1 VQRPATLEQ
10 VREVTKQFSQHY
22 NYERPHQGRSCGNRP
37 PRTAFPTLPELPP
50 VPDVVNPDRWLQE
63 SSGLHV
69 VRTVNRKGM
78 VSIDLKDYYVG
89 QALAGQ
95 RVALH
100 LSAKTRSWLV
110 IQGTTLRKSLPLKGV
125 YGAALPFEQFVQLMV
140 QQARAEQR
148 LRTAQER
155 RARHGSFSSP

>member
-1 VQRPATLEQ
+1 LEQ